1 MNKHIAHE
9 MQIAL
14 CSTQSNKFYN
24 VLIYISNYM
33 IQLNSEYSDTFLDND
48 SDFCRFGLVLYIYS
62 IKHLIQLNIIH
73 HILYNAVCI
82 ELFLSLYHSEE

>member
-24 VLIYISNYM
+24 VLIYISSFM
-33 IQLNSEYSDTFLDND
+33 IQLNSEYSDTFLDID
-48 SDFCRFGLVLYIYS
+48 SDSRSWGGFL
-62 IKHLIQLNIIH
+62 
-73 HILYNAVCI
+73 HIFHKI
-82 ELFLSLYHSEE
+82 FDST

>member
-48 SDFCRFGLVLYIYS
+48 SDFCRFFIHIFHKTFDSTKYYS
-62 IKHLIQLNIIH
+62 S
-73 HILYNAVCI
+73 Y
-82 ELFLSLYHSEE
+82 FL

>member
-48 SDFCRFGLVLYIYS
+48 YDFCRLVGFIHIFHKTFDSTKYYS
-62 IKHLIQLNIIH
+62 S
-73 HILYNAVCI
+73 Y
-82 ELFLSLYHSEE
+82 FL

>member
-48 SDFCRFGLVLYIYS
+48 SDLCVGFIHIFHKTFDSTKYYS
-62 IKHLIQLNIIH
+62 S
-73 HILYNAVCI
+73 Y
-82 ELFLSLYHSEE
+82 SL